1 MVLGFGFWVTSHYI
15 SIVDIV
21 DIIIDKTS
29 WLYTRLYENPLFF
42 FDLWSLVHLWI
53 GFVLFFLIKSIRIRK
68 TFLYLFLILLAYG
81 IIEFTIVSFRV
92 GVFQS
97 ENIKGQ
103 ISDIIVGILG
113 GLIGLIFY
121 TYLKRKPNHIRFQ
134 YLLIAF
140 LSGVTYSFLWVGI
153 YQYQYNM
160 SFFNTPGINFG
171 AFLFWLAG
179 SWGTIEFFRL
189 FKKRKLW
196 VRILITWTAY
206 IFGLFMFEYI
216 AYEQVEIHEISR
228 NGENPLI
235 FGLIHGTWY
244 LHLVYLTQ
252 ALTSICIYLG
262 LSKLITGYFDYQ
274 HP

>member
-1 MVLGFGFWVTSHYI
+1 M
-15 SIVDIV
+15 DIV
-21 DIIIDKTS
+21 DIIINKTS
-29 WLYTRLYENPLFF
+29 WLYTKLYENPLFF

-53 GFVLFFLIKSIRIRK
+53 GFILFFLIKSTRIRK
-68 TFLYLFLILLAYG
+68 PFLYLFFILLAYE
-81 IIEFTIVSFRV
+81 IIEFSIGSFGLR
-92 GVFQS
+92 VFQS
-97 ENIKGQ
+97 EIIKDH
-103 ISDIIVGILG
+103 ISDIILGILG
-113 GLIGLIFY
+113 GLIGLIFN

-140 LSGVTYSFLWVGI
+140 LSGVTYSFLWVGF

-196 VRILITWTAY
+196 VRILITWTTY
-206 IFGLFMFEYI
+206 IFALFMFEYI
-216 AYEQVEIHEISR
+216 AYEQVEIHEVSR

-252 ALTSICIYLG
+252 ALTSVCIYLG
-262 LSKLITGYFDYQ
+262 LSKLILNYFDYQ
-274 HP
+274 NPLIKQKKPNIF